1 MGDADSEKFEA
12 AAAFTVRVMVV
23 VWVKLPEVPVT
34 VTVAVPVVAVVLAV
48 NVRLL
53 VPVVLAGLKVA
64 VTPAG
69 NPDADKLTLPLKPLL
84 GLTVMVLLAVL
95 PCVTETLA
103 GDAES
108 VKFGAAFTVSVTVV
122 VWLRLPEVP
131 VIVTVAVPVVAVAL
145 AVSVKLLVPV
155 VLAGLKL
162 AVTPAGR
169 PDAERLTVP
178 VNPLTGFTVI
188 VLDPL
193 LPWVTETLVGD
204 AESEKSGV
212 AAAPQLANLKLAMR
226 VFQLKE
232 PVVFM
237 YSVVYQ
243 KVQSS
248 TGSTARAL

>member
-1 MGDADSEKFEA
+1 M
-12 AAAFTVRVMVV
+12 
-23 VWVKLPEVPVT
+23 
-34 VTVAVPVVAVVLAV
+34 
-48 NVRLL
+48 
-53 VPVVLAGLKVA
+53 
-64 VTPAG
+64 
-69 NPDADKLTLPLKPLL
+69 
-84 GLTVMVLLAVL
+84 
-95 PCVTETLA
+95 
-103 GDAES
+103 
-108 VKFGAAFTVSVTVV
+108 
-122 VWLRLPEVP
+122 
-131 VIVTVAVPVVAVAL
+131 VTVAVPVVAVAL
-145 AVSVKLLVPV
+145 AVRVKVLLPV

-237 YSVVYQ
+237 YSVVNQ

-248 TGSTARAL
+248 TGSTVMAL

>member
-1 MGDADSEKFEA
+1 M
-12 AAAFTVRVMVV
+12 
-23 VWVKLPEVPVT
+23 
-34 VTVAVPVVAVVLAV
+34 
-48 NVRLL
+48 
-53 VPVVLAGLKVA
+53 
-64 VTPAG
+64 
-69 NPDADKLTLPLKPLL
+69 
-84 GLTVMVLLAVL
+84 
-95 PCVTETLA
+95 
-103 GDAES
+103 
-108 VKFGAAFTVSVTVV
+108 
-122 VWLRLPEVP
+122 
-131 VIVTVAVPVVAVAL
+131 VTVAVPVVAVAL
-145 AVSVKLLVPV
+145 AVRVKVLLPV

-237 YSVVYQ
+237 YSVVNQ

-248 TGSTARAL
+248 FGSTLTLE